1 MSSKNN
7 DTYNKLNDVEIKS
20 IKLISDQGGS
30 VEIHEDLVKTVS
42 IYEDVFSPCLS
53 GYIYIKDGQN
63 LIEHF
68 PIVGQETVEIKFR
81 TPGIGSSIITVS
93 FEVYSITDRI
103 RSSND
108 KSEVYRLNLISK
120 NYRLSELQRVK
131 KPMSGKIS
139 DMVENVF
146 AEYFESNTGYVIQK
160 THDDYKLIIP
170 NLTPIETIRY
180 LSTLAISEKTPRD
193 SSFVLF
199 ESVDNY
205 KFVSLNYLS
214 SGNVYRKYTMKPTGI
229 KDPSQDLL
237 DKMFNIQDFEYQK
250 GFNRIED
257 MKKGRYSSTMIG
269 HDLITKKIKK
279 QHYNYGSN
287 FRQSNHVE
295 EFKTL
300 PTKNR
305 YDGFLNN
312 NLSLVHSHKDLHDV
326 YPEGENKYGW
336 SQSRKANIG
345 MFDFNRINVR
355 VAGDSRMRAG
365 SVVEIDI
372 PSNEPHDTNDTEW
385 KKEYDS
391 GRYMATAV
399 RHVIAMG
406 DSKEYT
412 CVLEL
417 SRDSY
422 PTQIPD
428 QSTFLGTS
436 NNSPEGEN
444 EFFEE

>member
-1 MSSKNN
+1 MSENN

-30 VEIHEDLVKTVS
+30 VEIHDDLVKTVS

-63 LIEHF
+63 LLEHF

-93 FEVYSITDRI
+93 FEVYSITDRV

-108 KSEVYRLNLISK
+108 KVEVYRLNLISK

-131 KPMSGKIS
+131 KPMTGKIS
-139 DMVENVF
+139 DMVETVF
-146 AEYFESNTGYVIQK
+146 KEYFAPNTGYTIQK
-160 THDDYKLIIP
+160 TYNDYKLIIP

-180 LSTLAISEKTPRD
+180 LSTMAVTDNLPRE
-193 SSFVLF
+193 SSYVLF
-199 ESVDNY
+199 ESVDGF

-214 SGNVYRKYTMKPTGI
+214 SGKEYRKYSMKPTGI
-229 KDPSQDLL
+229 KDPKQDLL
-237 DKMFNIQDFEYQK
+237 DKMFNVQDFEYQK
-250 GFNRIED
+250 GFDRIED
-257 MKKGRYSSTMIG
+257 TKKGRYSSTMIG
-269 HDLITKKIKK
+269 HDLVTKKVSKY
-279 QHYNYGSN
+279 HYNYGVN
-287 FRQSNHVE
+287 FNQSNHIAK
-295 EFKTL
+295 FKTL
-300 PTKNR
+300 PAKNR
-305 YDGFLNN
+305 YDSFLNN
-312 NLSLVHSHKDLHDV
+312 NLTMLHSHKDLHDSH
-326 YPEGENKYGW
+326 PESEDKNEW
-336 SQSRKANIG
+336 TQSRRANIG
-345 MFDFNRINVR
+345 MFDFNRVNIR

-372 PSNEPHDTNDTEW
+372 PSNESHDTNDTEW
-385 KKEYDS
+385 KKKYDS

-399 RHVIAMG
+399 RHIIALG
-406 DSKEYT
+406 DSKDYT

-422 PTQIPD
+422 PVQVPD
-428 QSTFLGTS
+428 ESTFMGS
-436 NNSPEGEN
+436 NNNSPDGEN
-444 EFFEE
+444 QFFEE